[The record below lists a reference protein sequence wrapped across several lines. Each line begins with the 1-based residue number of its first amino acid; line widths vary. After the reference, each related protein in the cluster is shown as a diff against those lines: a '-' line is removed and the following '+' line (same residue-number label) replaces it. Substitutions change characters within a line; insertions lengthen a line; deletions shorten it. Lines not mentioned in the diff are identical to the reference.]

1 MPTWQ
6 QAKKWNRLTSSWL
19 SYMYVSDSYSQ
30 TNGGTYECECV
41 ALDETYIRFHLP
53 LIPKQYSLM
62 YATEPRRAC
71 SGTRKALLLVC

>member
-1 MPTWQ
+1 MY
-6 QAKKWNRLTSSWL
+6 RILTL
-19 SYMYVSDSYSQ
+19 KRTGELMNV
-30 TNGGTYECECV
+30 N

>member
-1 MPTWQ
+1 M
-6 QAKKWNRLTSSWL
+6 N
-19 SYMYVSDSYSQ
+19 V
-30 TNGGTYECECV
+30 N

-71 SGTRKALLLVC
+71 SGTSKALLLVC